1 MNHAW
6 ATKNVLLACVF
17 YRALNHHNREH
28 IETIFK
34 LRAKHLLVAALK
46 KFFYERTPQNTLVG
60 GCCTCRAT
68 KNVFSLES
76 VSCPCAHG
84 VLETQRTNV
93 RLL

>member
-28 IETIFK
+28 IEIIFK

-46 KFFYERTPQNTLVG
+46 KFFTNALPKTRWPVVVALVEPQKMFVLLSR
-60 GCCTCRAT
+60 GC
-68 KNVFSLES
+68 
-76 VSCPCAHG
+76 
-84 VLETQRTNV
+84 
-93 RLL
+93 